1 MLSPTVFIKYSSL
14 WKLKISP
21 FCRMKPLL
29 MPYGW
34 STKLTKIAPSIYLNL
49 SRISFEDI
57 FNAAFLKSYPTSD
70 LSAPSIGWFYDISFH
85 IITFKYDIFL
95 DSADQNIQI
104 YLLVPPSEENLVT
117 INR

>member
-1 MLSPTVFIKYSSL
+1 MWSPTVFIKYSSL

-34 STKLTKIAPSIYLNL
+34 FTNQNALSIYLNL

-57 FNAAFLKSYPTSD
+57 FTAVFLESYPTSD